1 MRGCTKDTLVS
12 PSSSKP
18 PVRLKVAYK
27 TPSGL
32 LAELT
37 RSVGRGGVA
46 IESRRSLPVGTRF
59 VFELHAT
66 GIGESIEV
74 YGEVISVK
82 PAPDNRWLLEIKY
95 EAPTDR
101 KGIDV
106 VIQRIFEAQRF
117 EKKRKHPRIPV
128 HLTALE
134 DTKGAPAYAVRDI
147 SRGGLALEVEAAA
160 LPRHLHVGAP
170 FLLELNLSIGPLVLH
185 GEIIWAFNPPKE
197 RARWLTPSVGVKF
210 GKLRADT
217 VERLERILAL
227 RGLPPPPWRA
237 RVSFGLQAVE
247 RMP

>member
-1 MRGCTKDTLVS
+1 
-12 PSSSKP
+12 
-18 PVRLKVAYK
+18 VRLKVAYK
-27 TPSGL
+27 TPAGL
-32 LAELT
+32 LSELT

-46 IESRRSLPVGTRF
+46 IESRRSLAVGTRF

-74 YGEVISVK
+74 FGEVINVSPV
-82 PAPDNRWLLEIKY
+82 PPNRWLLEIKY
-95 EAPTDR
+95 EPPIER

-128 HLTALE
+128 HLMALE
-134 DTKGAPAYAVRDI
+134 DTRGAPTYAVRDI
-147 SRGGLALEVEAAA
+147 SRGGLALDAEAPE
-160 LPRHLHVGAP
+160 LPRHLRVGVP
-170 FLLELNLSIGPLVLH
+170 FLLELALSIGPLVLH
-185 GEIIWAFNPPKE
+185 GEIVWAFNPPKE
-197 RARWLTPSVGVKF
+197 RARWLNPSIGVKF
-210 GKLRADT
+210 GRLRPDT
-217 VERLERILAL
+217 IERLERILAL